1 MPMTI
6 EQFLV
11 ILTARWRSGAIVCA
25 SIVFLA
31 LAVSLLMP
39 KRYTGNASVVL
50 DVRTPDR
57 ASGGPG
63 APMVVTGMLAPSYM
77 TTQVQVVTSER
88 VARGAIRALGLQ
100 NNAELK
106 QAWLEDTE
114 GKGDFEAWIAFLL
127 QKQLDIIAARD
138 SNVIDIAYSSRDPAQ
153 AAAVANAFMQS
164 YIDTTLELKVEPA
177 RAYKSFFDASAKRL
191 RQDLEAAQ
199 GRLSRFQKTNQI
211 LVTPD
216 RMDVETARLA
226 GLTTQLVELQSTAAQ
241 NEGKR
246 AQAGGVRQDQLPEVI
261 SNPLVSQLSASLAN
275 EEARLKEL
283 TSRYG
288 PRHPQLIEQRA
299 RLAEVQSK
307 LQAATARAT
316 GSVTVN
322 SSVSQ
327 AQIARMEKLLT
338 EQRAKVMKLQGLRD
352 EGELLRRDVEIAQ
365 TAYSAMEQH
374 VSETGVESENTS
386 TNVSVLKRATEPA
399 TPSAPR
405 LLRNMAAAVVLGGL
419 LGLATALVREMRDRR
434 VRTVADVEVELGQP
448 LMLTLPRGAFPRTGK
463 YKLRARSVFGSR
475 RWLAGVRRSG
485 STVTGGATA

>member
-11 ILTARWRSGAIVCA
+11 ILTARWRSIALVFAGV
-25 SIVFLA
+25 VFLV
-31 LAVSLLMP
+31 LTVSLLLP
-39 KRYTGNASVVL
+39 KRYTGTASVVL

-57 ASGGPG
+57 AAGGPNT
-63 APMVVTGMLAPSYM
+63 PLVVTGMLAPSYM

-100 NNAELK
+100 NDAELK
-106 QAWLEDTE
+106 AAWIEDTE
-114 GKGDFEAWIAFLL
+114 GKGDFEAWLAVLL
-127 QKQLDIIAARD
+127 QKQLDVIAARD
-138 SNVIDIAYSSRDPAQ
+138 SNIIDIAYSSKDPAQ

-177 RAYKSFFDASAKRL
+177 RAYKSFFDERAKRL

-199 GRLSRFQKTNQI
+199 GRLSRFQKANQI
-211 LVTPD
+211 LVSPD

-226 GLTTQLVELQSTAAQ
+226 NLTTQLVELQASAAQ

-246 AQAGGVRQDQLPEVI
+246 AQAGGARQDQLPEVI
-261 SNPLVSQLSASLAN
+261 SNPLVSQLSASVAN

-316 GSVTVN
+316 GSVSVNTTVN
-322 SSVSQ
+322 Q
-327 AQIARMEKLLT
+327 AQIARMEKLLN
-338 EQRAKVMKLQGLRD
+338 EQRAKVLKLQGLRD

-374 VSETGVESENTS
+374 VVETGVESENTS

-399 TPSAPR
+399 TPSSPR
-405 LLRNMAAAVVLGGL
+405 LLRNLAAAMVLGML
-419 LGLATALVREMRDRR
+419 LGLANALVREMRDRR
-434 VRTVADVEVELGQP
+434 VRTHADIEVELGQP
-448 LMLTLPRGAFPRTGK
+448 LMLTLPKAAFPRGGKGRTRTRSILDNRRPLPGLRRTG
-463 YKLRARSVFGSR
+463 A
-475 RWLAGVRRSG
+475 ATSG
-485 STVTGGATA
+485 API

>member
-11 ILTARWRSGAIVCA
+11 ILTARWRAAVTVFA

-39 KRYTGNASVVL
+39 KRYTGAASVVL

-57 ASGGPG
+57 AAGGPNT
-63 APMVVTGMLAPSYM
+63 PLVVTGMLAPSYM
-77 TTQVQVVTSER
+77 TTQVQVLSSER
-88 VARGAIRALGLQ
+88 VARGAIRILGWQ

-106 QAWLEDTE
+106 AAWIEDTE
-114 GKGDFEAWIAFLL
+114 GKGDFEAWLAVSL
-127 QKQLDIIAARD
+127 QKRLDITAARD
-138 SNVIDIAYSSRDPAQ
+138 SNVIDISYSSPDPAL

-177 RAYKSFFDASAKRL
+177 RAYKSFFDERAKRL
-191 RQDLEAAQ
+191 RQNLEAAQ
-199 GRLSRFQKTNQI
+199 MRLSRFQKTNQI
-211 LVTPD
+211 LVSPD

-226 GLTTQLVELQSTAAQ
+226 NLTAQLVELQSSAAQ

-246 AQAGGVRQDQLPEVI
+246 AQAGGARQDQLPEVI
-261 SNPLVSQLSASLAN
+261 GNPLVSQLSASLAN

-288 PRHPQLIEQRA
+288 PKHPQLIEQRA
-299 RLAEVQSK
+299 RLAEIQSK
-307 LQAATARAT
+307 LQAATARAS
-316 GSVTVN
+316 GSVSVNTTVN
-322 SSVSQ
+322 Q
-327 AQIARMEKLLT
+327 AQIARMERLLN
-338 EQRAKVMKLQGLRD
+338 EQRAKVLKLQGLRD

-374 VSETGVESENTS
+374 VAETGVESENTS

-399 TPSAPR
+399 TPSSPR
-405 LLRNMAAAVVLGGL
+405 LLRNMAAAIVLGAL

-434 VRTVADVEVELGQP
+434 VRTAADVEIHLGQP
-448 LMLTLPRGAFPRTGK
+448 LMLTLPRATFPKGGK
-463 YKLRARSVFGSR
+463 RRMQGRSIFGNR
-475 RWLAGVRRSG
+475 IPLLGMRRSG
-485 STVTGGATA
+485 ATASGVPV

>member
-6 EQFLV
+6 EQFFV
-11 ILTARWRSGAIVCA
+11 ILSARWRSGLAVFA
-25 SIVFLA
+25 SVVFLA
-31 LAVSLLMP
+31 LAVSLLLP
-39 KRYTGNASVVL
+39 KRYTGKASVVL

-57 ASGGPG
+57 TSGGPN
-63 APMVVTGMLAPSYM
+63 APMGVSGMLAPSYM

-88 VARGAIRALGLQ
+88 VARGVIRALGLQ
-100 NNAELK
+100 SNAELK
-106 QAWLEDTE
+106 QAWLDDTD
-114 GKGDFEAWIAFLL
+114 GKGDFEAWIAIQL
-127 QKQLDIIAARD
+127 QKQLDIAAARD
-138 SNVIDIAYSSRDPAQ
+138 SNVIDIAYSSPDPAQ

-177 RAYKSFFDASAKRL
+177 RAYKSFFDERAKRL

-199 GRLSRFQKTNQI
+199 GRLSRFQKANQI
-211 LVTPD
+211 LVSPD

-226 GLTTQLVELQSTAAQ
+226 NLTTQLVELQASAAQ

-246 AQAGGVRQDQLPEVI
+246 VQAGGARQDQLPEVI
-261 SNPLVSQLSASLAN
+261 SNPLVSQLSASLAS

-307 LQAATARAT
+307 LQAATARAS
-316 GSVTVN
+316 GSVSVNTTVT
-322 SSVSQ
+322 Q
-327 AQIARMEKLLT
+327 AQIARMEKLLN
-338 EQRAKVMKLQGLRD
+338 EQRAKVLKLQGLRD

-374 VSETGVESENTS
+374 VTATGVESENTS

-399 TPSAPR
+399 APSSPR
-405 LLRNMAAAVVLGGL
+405 LLRNMAAAVLLGML
-419 LGLATALVREMRDRR
+419 LGLATALVRELRDRR
-434 VRTVADVEVELGQP
+434 VRTAADVEIELGQP
-448 LMLTLPRGAFPRTGK
+448 LMLTLPRGAFRKAGK
-463 YKLRARSVFGSR
+463 RRMRARSLFGGR
-475 RWLAGVRRSG
+475 RALPSAPRSG
-485 STVTGGATA
+485 TAASGAPV